1 MGEEPLSL
9 NKAECTEVAED
20 GGFQPDSVEKVSYL
34 LAALT
39 AINEDNFLSGRL
51 VLKGGT
57 ALNLFHFALPRLSV
71 DIDLNYI
78 GSTDPKVMD
87 KERTEIETTLKTAC
101 RKVNLNL
108 QLGPSDYANRGYKAL
123 YKSAFAKNGQIKID
137 INYLHRVCL
146 WQPEPMDSFA
156 LGKMQATQIPVISL
170 YELAAGK
177 LCALLARSASRDLFD
192 VQELSAKIA
201 STDGKLR
208 LAYLFYAAKQPKNWL
223 SVSENDIRLKPDD
236 VKTQLFPMLSAAECK
251 SMGAPE
257 DCAEKLI
264 RSCKGYIQPLLALTE
279 NDKKFINGIW
289 NDGKV
294 DGSLITDDVIL
305 QGKIGADP
313 GILFRCSKAEI
324 ARATPIQRIETVTKK
339 KEWDPRN
346 LTERMTNALD
356 TLATST
362 ESLQKRLEYAAKQL
376 DALDYKEFPEP
387 VQREFQ
393 QIFVLLTN
401 TKTRSTR
408 GTLADTTAEMSDDD
422 AKELIE
428 RIVHFCVQTWELL
441 GTQSS

>member
-1 MGEEPLSL
+1 MGEKSLSL
-9 NKAECTEVAED
+9 NKAECIEVAEA

-34 LAALT
+34 LAALA
-39 AINEDNFLSGRL
+39 AINEDSFLSGRL

-78 GSTDPKVMD
+78 GSIDAKVME
-87 KERTEIETTLKTAC
+87 KERSEIETSLKAAC

-108 QLGPSDYANRGYKAL
+108 QKGSDDYANRGYKAL
-123 YKSAFAKNGQIKID
+123 YKSELVRNGQIKID

-146 WQPEPMDSFA
+146 WQPELMDSFS
-156 LGKMQATQIPVISL
+156 LGRMKATKIPVISL

-201 STDGKLR
+201 STDDKLR

-223 SVSENDIRLKPDD
+223 GVSEKDVRLKSDD
-236 VKTQLFPMLSAAECK
+236 VTTQLFPMLSADECK
-251 SMGAPE
+251 SMGTPE
-257 DCAEKLI
+257 DCAAKLI
-264 RSCKGYIQPLLALTE
+264 ESCKTYVQPLIALTD

-294 DGSLITDDVIL
+294 DASLITDDVIL

-313 GILFRCSKAEI
+313 GILYRCSRAGSS
-324 ARATPIQRIETVTKK
+324 RATPIQRTETVTKK

-346 LTERMTNALD
+346 LTERMTKALES
-356 TLATST
+356 LATST
-362 ESLQKRLEYAAKQL
+362 ESLQTRLKYAADQL
-376 DALDYKEFPEP
+376 APLDYKEFPEP
-387 VQREFQ
+387 VQREYQ
-393 QIFVLLTN
+393 QIFALLTN
-401 TKTRSTR
+401 TKSKSAR
-408 GTLADTTAEMSDDD
+408 GALAETLLEMSDED

-428 RIVHFCVQTWELL
+428 RIVQFCVKTWELL
-441 GTQSS
+441 GTLSN